1 MKKKKLL
8 SLIAICLLA
17 CTLIL
22 SACDKKSDTDKK
34 EAADSNSITSNN
46 QNDASSSTSENII
59 PTNPDDLVKIIEE
72 MGFKGIVLTF
82 ESDEDVQM
90 AVDNMGLSADAC
102 VGLTYIQLTFESNDG
117 GPGAYLQFFYCSNLK
132 RALEI
137 KSAFGE
143 DYEDYGEVVEQE
155 GNIVVYGAKSLWDA
169 FVDFVS

>member
-46 QNDASSSTSENII
+46 QNDASSSTSQNVI
-59 PTNPDDLVKIIEE
+59 PENPDDLVKIIEE
-72 MGFKGIVLTF
+72 MGFIAIVSTS
-82 ESDEDVQM
+82 ENDEFLQF

-102 VGLTYIQLTFESNDG
+102 VGPT
-117 GPGAYLQFFYCSNLK
+117 
-132 RALEI
+132 R
-137 KSAFGE
+137 
-143 DYEDYGEVVEQE
+143 
-155 GNIVVYGAKSLWDA
+155 
-169 FVDFVS
+169 